1 MPNNKKEEKI
11 DVQEEAASFLEINSR
26 EMKRS
31 IISNIKKQLILFPV
45 SPFTTDIIL
54 SYKVIY
60 DFLTS
65 NPNKKAVWFS
75 VDKPVKKVVKEF
87 KDNGFDIQD
96 HSERIIFI
104 DAVSKSV
111 ADSKNNKD
119 VIVKYIENPDN
130 LVEISMTLQDIFS
143 DPAIE
148 IAVIDSL
155 NGLLAFNSEKNILK
169 FMRFLST
176 IAEETDTAI
185 ISVFYKDEYPKEL
198 ESAFQIPSDGLL
210 QVNDD
215 KIVLKKKLETI
226 TI

>member
-1 MPNNKKEEKI
+1 MPNNKKDEKLDI
-11 DVQEEAASFLEINSR
+11 QEETASFLDINPK

-31 IISNIKKQLILFPV
+31 LISNIKKQLILFPI
-45 SPFTTDIIL
+45 SPFTTDIVL
-54 SYKVIY
+54 SYKIIY

-75 VDKPVKKVVKEF
+75 IDKPVNKVIKEF

-104 DAVSKSV
+104 DAISKSIT
-111 ADSKNNKD
+111 DSKNNKNFT
-119 VIVKYIENPDN
+119 VNFIENPDN
-130 LVEISMTLQDIFS
+130 LVEISMALQDIFS
-143 DPAIE
+143 DQAIE

-155 NGLLAFNSEKNILK
+155 NGLLAFNSEKNMLK

-198 ESAFQIPSDGLL
+198 ESAFQIPCDGLL
-210 QVNDD
+210 QVSDD